1 MDLFLYFLMGIGLSA
16 ASGFK
21 VFVPLLIISAANLS
35 GNLELSREFAWL
47 GTQPAFMV
55 FLTASILEV
64 SAYFIPGLDN
74 LLDTIE
80 APAAFVAGTV
90 ITASFIGDMTPFLR
104 IILSIIAGG
113 GTASAVQFST
123 AGVRST
129 STIFT
134 MGTANS
140 SINIFETITSAVIS
154 VISLIYPYLVIVF
167 VIILGFLFIRKL
179 LVFFSGK
186 RGF

>member
-1 MDLFLYFLMGIGLSA
+1 MDLFLYLLMGIGLSA

-21 VFVPLLIISAANLS
+21 VFVPLLLISAANLS

-47 GTQPAFMV
+47 GSQPAFMV

-74 LLDTIE
+74 LLDNIE
-80 APAAFVAGTV
+80 GPAAFVAGTV
-90 ITASFIGDMTPFLR
+90 ITASFIGEMTPLLR

-123 AGVRST
+123 ASARSA

-134 MGTANS
+134 LGTANS

-154 VISLIYPYLVIVF
+154 VLSLVYPYLVII
-167 VIILGFLFIRKL
+167 IILTLSIFFVKKLWLFFTGR
-179 LVFFSGK
+179 
-186 RGF
+186 R